1 MTEVSVRYFGIL
13 HELSGKRGEK
23 VKIDDD
29 SSLAVLVSRLSAR
42 HGAKFKAFL
51 YGPDGKLS
59 SSLAFAADGDSIPG
73 SKLRSVKCRNVK
85 EFAILPPISG
95 GSNQFA
101 RALSTVSPSR
111 RHDF

>member
-1 MTEVSVRYFGIL
+1 MTEVTVRYFGIL

-29 SSLAVLVSRLSAR
+29 SSLAVLVSSLSAR

-59 SSLAFAADGDSIPG
+59 SSLAFAADGDTIPR
-73 SKLRSVKCRNVK
+73 SKLGSVKCGNVK
-85 EFAILPPISG
+85 EFVILPPISG
-95 GSNQFA
+95 GSKKSQRTLNSFA
-101 RALSTVSPSR
+101 IEMA
-111 RHDF
+111 